1 MFKLQFSNVIIT
13 FTDIDMRK
21 INNII
26 TKLIEKVG
34 LDKIT
39 HLFAGATIALSV
51 TLILCLVCSIF
62 NVIPYSILE
71 TDASVICGVVKE
83 ICDSEFNKEYFL
95 AIICFV
101 EVYLL
106 QYQYF

>member
-1 MFKLQFSNVIIT
+1 MI
-13 FTDIDMRK
+13 R

-26 TKLIEKVG
+26 TKLIGNVG
-34 LDKIT
+34 IDKIT
-39 HLFAGATIALSV
+39 HFFAGATIALSV
-51 TLILCLVCSIF
+51 TLILCFVGSIS

-71 TDASVICGVVKE
+71 TDVSVICGVVKE
-83 ICDSEFNKEYFL
+83 ICDSGFNKDYFL

-106 QYQYF
+106 QSQYF